1 MHSTRK
7 LLFTLVAILIFT
19 LLPVHIASAHTTL
32 EESTPA
38 AGEELDEPIDQITLS
53 FSTVIEEGSTLILEN
68 QAGDQL
74 EPSSIEI
81 TEDIMEASFDEPL
94 EAGEYQANWQIIGA
108 DGHVMES
115 SISFSIAEA
124 EGNTAEN
131 TEDVTEENNAASDQE
146 ENQENA
152 SEELGEESAT
162 EGDSQTN
169 EENTSPQ
176 TSEESGMS
184 GLTIGIIVLLLIAG
198 AGLVAWMVFSKRK

>member
-1 MHSTRK
+1 MYSTRK
-7 LLFTLVAILIFT
+7 LLFTLIAILICV

-38 AGEELDEPIDQITLS
+38 DGEELEEPLDQITLS
-53 FSTVIEEGSTLILEN
+53 FSTVIEEGSTLTVEN
-68 QAGDQL
+68 QAGEQS

-81 TEDIMEASFDEPL
+81 TEDVMEASFDEPL
-94 EAGEYQANWQIIGA
+94 ETGEYQASWQIIGA

-115 SISFSIAEA
+115 SISFSIAEE

-131 TEDVTEENNAASDQE
+131 TEDETGEAGSEQE
-146 ENQENA
+146 EGGENA
-152 SEELGEESAT
+152 SEETGENSAASDT
-162 EGDSQTN
+162 SEVN
-169 EENTSPQ
+169 EENTSPE
-176 TSEESGMS
+176 TNEESGMS